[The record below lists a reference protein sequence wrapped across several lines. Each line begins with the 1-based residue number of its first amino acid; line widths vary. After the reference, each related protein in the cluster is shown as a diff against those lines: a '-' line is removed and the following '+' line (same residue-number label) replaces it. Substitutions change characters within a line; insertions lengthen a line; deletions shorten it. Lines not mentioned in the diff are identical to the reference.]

1 MQVSPDKL
9 CAVGLAEETF
19 TRAAFWLNRLS
30 DRHLGTGVSDSLG
43 EEDILLENTLPL
55 GTISESQVFPG

>member
-1 MQVSPDKL
+1 M
-9 CAVGLAEETF
+9 
-19 TRAAFWLNRLS
+19 
-30 DRHLGTGVSDSLG
+30 GVSDSLG